1 MKPARRQP
9 RFWAQI
15 ATIGLPML
23 LLAGFA
29 LRALYED
36 QRLQEDA
43 VRREAAQLAPQVAA
57 IASATLNRSVE
68 SSVRARQA
76 WEMQVTRLL
85 LQDEDTAYSLIPAR
99 NLVGLP
105 RFPSDWTLTLKTFT
119 GVENGDFLA
128 LLPTLLPPMVLWDPS
143 SNAALPDPAPPLA
156 LGAPPTWWQNLTVK
170 ERIAWE
176 EASRSKELPPTASTG
191 GEAAVNALFEQF
203 LSRGVGASE
212 WYPWILDH
220 GKTLSSTG
228 FPITLAAVANA
239 FEHWCQNPSATDEA
253 ALKRMLLL
261 LAHRDTSMLSSELLE
276 RVARAFEGA
285 DATAIYRLQRFN
297 QWLEGCRR
305 FASKEWLDPLT
316 HGTNPVQWIGGE
328 RARYLAWTV
337 PTTPD
342 PRSPRYTVFLS
353 NGHLAAQLSG
363 IDAWVRLPDWAGI
376 QVHVQGVNL
385 HPDTPGVTL
394 ASAVAQPPP
403 EATGETVAVA
413 ATIVLAQ
420 PELVLERTRQ
430 RRALFGGLIIGSVVA
445 AGLGLWHA
453 RRAFDRQHRLT
464 EMQSGFVSSVSHE
477 LRTPIASIR
486 LLAEGLDRGDGGDT
500 EKQRDYSRFIVQ
512 ECRRLTDLIENVL
525 DQARIDQGRKDFVF
539 EPIDL
544 GRLLE
549 DTARLMKPCAE
560 AVRVRVELDLPCS
573 ATELPS
579 PMWDG
584 AAIQRVLV
592 NLVDNAIKHSPPEA
606 RVVLSLRFGS
616 VETQARSDECVL
628 SVTDTGP
635 GIPKKDA
642 ARIFEP
648 FFRRGTELRRESRGI
663 GIGLS
668 LARHT
673 VRAHQG
679 EITVR
684 SEPGMG
690 CVFTVRLPMEPA
702 ARPRRASF
710 RFTPSP

>member
-9 RFWAQI
+9 RFWPQI

-57 IASATLNRSVE
+57 IASSTLNRSVE

-76 WEMQVTRLL
+76 WEMHVARLL
-85 LQDEDTAYSLIPAR
+85 LLDEAAAASILPAR
-99 NLVGLP
+99 SLSGLQRYP
-105 RFPSDWTLTLKTFT
+105 ADWIQTLKTFT
-119 GVENGDFLA
+119 GVDDGDFLG
-128 LLPTLLPPMVLWDPS
+128 LLHTLVPPMVLWDPS
-143 SNAALPDPAPPLA
+143 SQTVLPDPAPPTA
-156 LGAPPTWWQNLTVK
+156 TGVPPSWWRDLSSK
-170 ERIAWE
+170 DRIAWE
-176 EASRSKELPPTASTG
+176 EASKSNEPSPAAAR
-191 GEAAVNALFEQF
+191 GEAAVNAQFEQ
-203 LSRGVGASE
+203 LLARDAGASE
-212 WYPWILDH
+212 WFPWARDH
-220 GKTLSSTG
+220 GSTPSSTG
-228 FPITLAAVANA
+228 FPLTLAATAA
-239 FEHWCQNPSATDEA
+239 ALAHWRENPSSTDEA
-253 ALKRMLLL
+253 ALKRLLL
-261 LAHRDTSMLSSELLE
+261 LAAHRDTSPLTGALLE
-276 RVARAFEGA
+276 QAARAFHGKE
-285 DATAIYRLQRFN
+285 TANTLYRLQRFN
-297 QWLEGCRR
+297 QWLEGSRR
-305 FASKEWLDPLT
+305 FASKEWLEPT
-316 HGTNPVQWIGGE
+316 ARGTNSVRWVGE
-328 RARYLAWTV
+328 DKARHLAWTL

-342 PRSPRYTVFLS
+342 ARSPRYTVFLS
-353 NGHLAAQLSG
+353 PDHLAAQFSG

-376 QVHVQGVNL
+376 QIQVHGVNL
-385 HPDTPGVTL
+385 HPDTPGEQL
-394 ASAVAQPPP
+394 ASAAAQTPS
-403 EATGETVAVA
+403 EGALETASVTAVILL
-413 ATIVLAQ
+413 TR
-420 PELVLERTRQ
+420 PELVSEKTRQ
-430 RRALFGGLIIGSVVA
+430 RRAMFGGLIAASVFA

-453 RRAFDRQHRLT
+453 RRAFTRQLRLT

-486 LLAEGLDRGDGGDT
+486 LLAEGLDRGDGGET
-500 EKQRDYSRFIVQ
+500 ERRRDYSRFIVQ

-525 DQARIDQGRKDFVF
+525 DQARIDQGRKDYVF

-560 AVRVRVELDLPCS
+560 AVRVRLELDLPCS

-616 VETQARSDECVL
+616 VETQARSDECVM
-628 SVTDTGP
+628 SVIDTGP

-702 ARPRRASF
+702 SRPRRAGF